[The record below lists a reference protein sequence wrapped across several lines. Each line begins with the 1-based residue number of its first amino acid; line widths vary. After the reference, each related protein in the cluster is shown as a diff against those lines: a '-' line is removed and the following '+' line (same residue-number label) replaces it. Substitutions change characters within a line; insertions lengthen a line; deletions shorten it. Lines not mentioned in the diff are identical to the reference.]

1 MRNARHLYRYV
12 LTGGALVALSCAP
25 SGAWAQQSGSQE
37 QAQVQAQ
44 ETSQTDLAAFD
55 DFLDAN
61 QGIATQ
67 LIANPALAS
76 NKDFLNNHP
85 QLQDFLNDHP
95 KIQQQIT
102 SNPDAFMDG
111 LAKFEHS
118 RQDRADDRGN
128 SPNRGNNG
136 NQNPDLTRREVA
148 SMDQFLDSHQDI
160 ERQLE
165 QNPSL
170 INDQTFLQNHPGLQ
184 SFLKDHPQIQA
195 EFAENPQFFILRMNR
210 NENSPADQRADNDV
224 NRTNN
229 RNQNPD
235 LTRREV
241 ASMDQFLDS
250 HEDIERQL
258 QANPSL
264 IKDQTFLQ
272 NHPVLQTFLNEH
284 PNIQA
289 EFAENP
295 QFFMLRTNRFENSP
309 ADQRA
314 DNNRMN
320 NTNANAN
327 NNTNTSTANERN
339 ENQNQNPDLNR
350 REVASMDQFLDS
362 HQDIERQLE
371 DNPSLINDQTFLNN
385 HPQLQSF
392 LKDHPQIHAEFTEN
406 PQFFILRMNRNEN
419 SPADQRADNDV
430 NRTNNRNQNPDLT
443 RREVASMDQF
453 LDSHEDIERQ
463 LEQNPSLI
471 SNQTFL
477 QNHPQ
482 LQTFL
487 TNHPQIQA
495 EFAENP
501 QFFML
506 RTNRFENSPADQRAD
521 NNQMNNGNN
530 NPNNPNTANEGNRN
544 PDLNRGEVA
553 SMDQFLDSHDRIER
567 ELKANP
573 SLINNV
579 DYLKKHQDLR
589 AFLSSHPAVREEF
602 TENPSLFMNREGQY
616 ERTEFRGGTDMNQRD
631 VATLD
636 QYLDKHA
643 GEARDLQAYP
653 ARVNDSDYLEHHKDL
668 DSFLKK
674 HPQVREEF
682 TENPREFMGAESAF
696 EANSEMDEFLD
707 AHKKVAKD
715 LDENPG
721 RVKDNDYL
729 KHHKDLDSF
738 LDKNPGVKDQFM
750 GDPDAFMRS
759 ERRFDA
765 DREMDVYL
773 TKHRNVAKDLDK
785 DPDRVKDD
793 KYLDH
798 HKDLKE
804 LLDKHPDM
812 EQKARMNPSEFMK
825 ERAKFHQDFQNHKMH
840 EKTKVEQRATTHSH

>member
-118 RQDRADDRGN
+118 RQDRAEDRGN

-184 SFLKDHPQIQA
+184 TFLKDHPQIQA
-195 EFAENPQFFILRMNR
+195 EFAENPQFFILR
-210 NENSPADQRADNDV
+210 V
-224 NRTNN
+224 NRY
-229 RNQNPD
+229 
-235 LTRREV
+235 E
-241 ASMDQFLDS
+241 
-250 HEDIERQL
+250 
-258 QANPSL
+258 
-264 IKDQTFLQ
+264 K
-272 NHPVLQTFLNEH
+272 
-284 PNIQA
+284 
-289 EFAENP
+289 
-295 QFFMLRTNRFENSP
+295 
-309 ADQRA
+309 
-314 DNNRMN
+314 
-320 NTNANAN
+320 
-327 NNTNTSTANERN
+327 
-339 ENQNQNPDLNR
+339 
-350 REVASMDQFLDS
+350 
-362 HQDIERQLE
+362 
-371 DNPSLINDQTFLNN
+371 
-385 HPQLQSF
+385 
-392 LKDHPQIHAEFTEN
+392 
-406 PQFFILRMNRNEN
+406 

-530 NPNNPNTANEGNRN
+530 NPNNLNTANEGNRN

-616 ERTEFRGGTDMNQRD
+616 ERTEFRPGTDRDMNQRD
-631 VATLD
+631 VATMD
-636 QYLDKHA
+636 AYLDKHA
-643 GEARDLQAYP
+643 GEARDLEAYP

-750 GDPDAFMRS
+750 NDPDSFMRS
-759 ERRFDA
+759 ERRSDA

-812 EQKARMNPSEFMK
+812 EQQARTNPSEFMK
-825 ERAKFHQDFQNHKMH
+825 ERAKFHQDFENQKMH
-840 EKTKVEQRATTHSH
+840 QKTKVEERATTHSH